1 MMCGRFE
8 FNLNVQEIND
18 YYQLDRKMNF
28 EPNPEVFPAQKA
40 VTLLPDWSL
49 EKIKWG
55 FQESWTKQP
64 IINTRLETA
73 DIKPTSATSFSNQRC
88 IIPVSGFFEW
98 DSSKQKYLI
107 NIKGDTLFSLAGI
120 FKTYQTENGS
130 SFKTFSILTQPANSE
145 ILPVHDRMP
154 VILPK
159 NFIQRYLTLDSNVP
173 ALKKSLLQF
182 KHEVKLTAVS

>member
-1 MMCGRFE
+1 MCGRFE